1 MSKFRVRIVEQL
13 SRIIEVEADSI
24 ESAHQNVRDQY
35 RKGEI
40 VLNAEDFDSVDFF

>member
-1 MSKFRVRIVEQL
+1 MSKFNVRIVEQL

-24 ESAHQNVRDQY
+24 ESAHKKVRDQY
-35 RKGEI
+35 RKGDI

>member
-1 MSKFRVRIVEQL
+1 MSKFNVRIVEKL

-24 ESAHQNVRDQY
+24 ESAHQKVRDQY
-35 RKGEI
+35 HKGDI